1 MANTAFMTMYRE
13 ETIAAFEQGESLLRQ
28 ACTNEAMVSGQIAT
42 FLVAGSGGATATTR
56 GVNGLIPAGENDLTQ
71 VPITMTEWHKLI
83 QMSGFNI
90 FASQGNQRAIMQKNT
105 VKTINRKIDDQI
117 LTELATATVDTGAA
131 TTASLPLVLKAAAIL
146 QLAEVPWDMNIMGV
160 ISPSFH
166 AYMLNIAAYTSA
178 DYVDLKPMSGGVSG
192 WTDRPRAKRWLD
204 INWIVHPNVPGVGT
218 SAEKCFLFHRDAI
231 GHAMNSGGMEVMVGQ
246 NEEQQYSWARAS
258 GYMGTEVLQN
268 SGIVVMNHDGSAHV
282 GS

>member
-13 ETIAAFEQGESLLRQ
+13 ETIAAFEAGESLLRQ
-28 ACTNEAMVSGQIAT
+28 ACTNEAMVNGQIAT

-90 FASQGNQRAIMQKNT
+90 FASQGNQRSIMQKNT

-117 LTELATATVDTGAA
+117 LTELATGTVDTGSA
-131 TTASLPLVLKAAAIL
+131 TTASLPLVLKAMAIL

-160 ISPSFH
+160 ISPAFNS
-166 AYMLNIAAYTSA
+166 YLLNVAAYTSS
-178 DYVDLKPMSGGVSG
+178 DYVDLKPMSQGAGG
-192 WTDRPRAKRWLD
+192 WTDRVKARRWLD

-218 SAEKCFLFHRDAI
+218 NAEKCFLFHRDAI
-231 GHAMNSGGMEVMVGQ
+231 GHAMNAGGMEVMVGS
-246 NEEQQYSWARAS
+246 NDEQQYSWARAS
-258 GYMGTEVLQN
+258 GYMGCELLQN
-268 SGIVVMNHDGSAHV
+268 SGVVVMNHDGSAQV
-282 GS
+282 GA

>member
-1 MANTAFMTMYRE
+1 MANTAFMTMYRD
-13 ETIAAFEQGESLLRQ
+13 ETIAAFEAGESLLRQ
-28 ACTNEAMVSGQIAT
+28 ACTTEAMVSGQIAT

-56 GVNGLIPAGENDLTQ
+56 GVNGLIPAGENDLVQ

-83 QMSGFNI
+83 QMNNFNI
-90 FASQGNQRAIMQKNT
+90 FASQGNQRSIMQKNV
-105 VKTINRKIDDQI
+105 VKVINRKIDDQI
-117 LTELATATVDTGAA
+117 LTELATGTVNTGAA
-131 TTASLPLVLKAAAIL
+131 TTGSLPLVLKAAAIL

-166 AYMLNIAAYTSA
+166 AYLLNVAAYTSA
-178 DYVDLKPMSGGVSG
+178 DYVDLKPMANNTSG
-192 WTDRPRAKRWLD
+192 WTDRVRAKRWLD

-231 GHAMNSGGMEVMVGQ
+231 GHAMNVGGMDVKVGMHD
-246 NEEQQYSWARAS
+246 EQDYSWARAS
-258 GYMGTEVLQN
+258 GYMGTELLQN
-268 SGIVVMNHDGSAHV
+268 SGVVVMNHDGSAHV